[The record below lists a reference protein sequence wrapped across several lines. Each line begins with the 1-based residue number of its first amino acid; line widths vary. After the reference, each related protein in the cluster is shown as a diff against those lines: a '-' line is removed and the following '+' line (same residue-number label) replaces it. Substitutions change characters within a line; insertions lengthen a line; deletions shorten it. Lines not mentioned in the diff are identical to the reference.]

1 MRALSNNRNK
11 TTEKR
16 QQNIIHKISVRS
28 VPRKKPP
35 RAEKRKKK
43 LEENIHNTSPV
54 CMPMLQLKEI
64 KSFLVQFIIFVSDI
78 RSLISVMENTKIE
91 NQRRINSVRAS
102 NDSLTLY

>member
-1 MRALSNNRNK
+1 
-11 TTEKR
+11 
-16 QQNIIHKISVRS
+16 
-28 VPRKKPP
+28 
-35 RAEKRKKK
+35 
-43 LEENIHNTSPV
+43 
-54 CMPMLQLKEI
+54 MPMLQLKEI